1 MSNDITTQP
10 VKIDKLIRIAVI
22 LVMAGM
28 LMVLLFLI
36 TGFQAWS
43 VGIGVFL
50 GMPVMLAGV
59 VLYVYAVLRDLRQ
72 RKVLDEE
79 ES

>member
-1 MSNDITTQP
+1 MSEIAEEPKQINQ
-10 VKIDKLIRIAVI
+10 LIRTSVI

-28 LMVLLFLI
+28 VLVLLFLI

-43 VGIGVFL
+43 VGLGVFL

-59 VLYVYAVLRDLRQ
+59 VLYIYAVIRDLRQ
-72 RKVLDEE
+72 SKILDE
-79 ES
+79 